1 MWDYCTVY
9 FTQAF
14 LCISE
19 LLKVHSST
27 EEIKAQKSS
36 KGSYSGGIE
45 LSEKHLAIVGVS
57 LHRS

>member
-1 MWDYCTVY
+1 MWDYCTV
-9 FTQAF
+9 F

-19 LLKVHSST
+19 LLEVHSST

-45 LSEKHLAIVGVS
+45 LSEKHLAMVGVS